1 MTEYCSAMHFIGRHP
16 ASLLIF
22 WSENMPSSAG
32 LTISMSGFWRQSAE
46 PSCAISA
53 ISSIWIFSVV
63 SRPSTDSNPL
73 RMMTDGSATAI
84 FMDVLIANNRFC
96 ARAPRSAARTGCPR
110 CGCGKPDPLR
120 RRICRTARC

>member
-1 MTEYCSAMHFIGRHP
+1 
-16 ASLLIF
+16 
-22 WSENMPSSAG
+22 MPSSAG

-73 RMMTDGSATAI
+73 RMMTDGMDAKDAI
-84 FMDVLIANNRFC
+84 ALGITNKCFDEYEHQLVQDVVMTRFV
-96 ARAPRSAARTGCPR
+96 
-110 CGCGKPDPLR
+110 
-120 RRICRTARC
+120 